1 VAGGHLLLVEDSALV
16 TDALRILFEG
26 VGHRVRVASTVAAA
40 IAACERERPDVMLLD
55 LTLPDGDG
63 LRVLAGL
70 RDSHARPRIT
80 AAMTGRDEPAVRD
93 RCLAAGCAEV
103 LVKPVP
109 TRELLRKIDGWLE
122 DRTGAADQGA

>member
-16 TDALRILFEG
+16 TDALRTLFEG
-26 VGHRVRVASTVAAA
+26 VGHRVRVASSVAAA
-40 IAACERERPDVMLLD
+40 ISACRTERPDVMLLD
-55 LTLPDGDG
+55 LSLPDGDG

-70 RDSHARPRIT
+70 RGGLAEPRIT
-80 AAMTGRDEPAVRD
+80 AAMTGRDEPEVRE

-109 TRELLRKIDGWLE
+109 TRELLRKIDGWLAA
-122 DRTGAADQGA
+122 AADNRR